1 MYFDYVFT
9 AIFALEVIVKVSYL
23 RRVLGLSS
31 SWTQMYFRSLFL
43 STPKSCFS
51 VGEGG
56 GAEVFKW
63 GSLWVALYGNEQ
75 LR

>member
-31 SWTQMYFRSLFL
+31 LWTQMYFRSLFL
-43 STPKSCFS
+43 STPKNCFS

-56 GAEVFKW
+56 GGRVFKW
-63 GSLWVALYGNEQ
+63 GSL
-75 LR
+75 